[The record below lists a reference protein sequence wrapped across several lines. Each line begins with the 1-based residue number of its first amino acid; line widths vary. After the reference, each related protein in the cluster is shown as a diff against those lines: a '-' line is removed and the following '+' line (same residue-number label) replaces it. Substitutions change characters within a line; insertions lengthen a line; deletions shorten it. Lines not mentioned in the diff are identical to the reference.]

1 MSNKNRLRRTLMF
14 LNAQRANLVRDGYIY
29 RPDSVIFD
37 LEDAVAL
44 SEKDSARVALYHVLQ
59 YVDYHG
65 VERLVR
71 INGTDTPFWQE
82 DIRAI
87 VAGGCD
93 GIRIPKCET
102 AADVEKVDE
111 AVTKAEQEFGQPA
124 GSTLLF
130 AGIESPLGV
139 HNALELATSSER
151 MTGISIG
158 AGDFKGSMHAHYR
171 EDGAELYGARYAL
184 VMAARIAG
192 VQCYDTVYTCVKDF
206 EGLKKETQLIYDMGF
221 DGKSVIYPR
230 QVPVIHSVFTP
241 TAKEIEKAEAIVT
254 QLGSQAS
261 EGIGVFVIGGD
272 MVDVAMLEGAKRTL
286 MLAKAAGVYKGAV
299 QL

>member
-1 MSNKNRLRRTLMF
+1 MF
-14 LNAQRANLVRDGYIY
+14 LNAQRADLVRDAYIY

-44 SEKDSARVALYHVLQ
+44 GEKDSARVALFHVLK
-59 YVDYHG
+59 YADYRG

-82 DIRAI
+82 DVRAI

-102 AADVEKVDE
+102 KEDVEKVDA
-111 AVTKAEQEFGQPA
+111 AVTAAEAEFDQPA

-139 HNALELATSSER
+139 KNALELATSSSR

-158 AGDFKGSMHAHYR
+158 AGDYKSAMHARYR
-171 EDGAELYGARYAL
+171 VDGAELLFARSQL

-206 EGLKKETQLIYDMGF
+206 EGLRKETELIRDLGF

-230 QVPVIHSVFTP
+230 QVPIIHHVFTP
-241 TAKEIEKAEAIVT
+241 TPKEIEKADRIVSKLKHEAQDGV
-254 QLGSQAS
+254 
-261 EGIGVFVIGGD
+261 GVFTIDGE
-272 MVDVAMLEGAKRTL
+272 MFDVAMLEGAKRV
-286 MLAKAAGVYKGAV
+286 LALATAAGVYKGE
-299 QL
+299 QS